1 MKPFHLFFAA
11 FLFLAAAT
19 GLRAD
24 LAAIENQ
31 YRAAYEL
38 HVGTKHAADV
48 AELDEKFIGALER
61 AMALA
66 TQGQR
71 LDEAL
76 GLRDEIQR
84 IKEKHPLPEKD
95 DGVDPAVLKFRGTY
109 RAQLAKLSEARLKAA
124 APIIEQ
130 FGAAL
135 AAHQEEL
142 IKAGKLDEA
151 YLVRDYRAASLAE
164 KLMGEAAAVSLTAA
178 SAAPE
183 KPFENSLG
191 MRFVP
196 VPITGGPSAGKTIR
210 FSVWE
215 TRVKDYARF
224 ARDENRDWPKPEFE
238 QEDDHPAV
246 MVNWDD
252 ATAFSDW
259 LTKAERR
266 KRKIGPKD
274 VYRLPT
280 DHEWS
285 CAVGIGKEED
295 ASATPGAKSMKIAK
309 YPWGTEFPPTKE
321 AGNYRVCD
329 DGFEWTAPVGS
340 FAANAFGLHDFGGNA
355 MEWCQDWYDPVSPGL
370 RVMRGHSW
378 YSDSELNLRS
388 SRRND
393 FVPSNRSFY
402 TGFRVVLEVGTG
414 G

>member
-1 MKPFHLFFAA
+1 MKPFALLFVSL
-11 FLFLAAAT
+11 LFLAAVSS
-19 GLRAD
+19 LRAD

-38 HVGTKHAADV
+38 HVGTKHAAGV
-48 AELDEKFIGALER
+48 ADLDAKYIGALER
-61 AMALA
+61 GMQAA

-84 IKEKHPLPEKD
+84 VKEKQPLPEKD
-95 DGVDPAVLKFRGTY
+95 DGVDPAVAKFRGIY
-109 RAQLAKLSEARLKAA
+109 LAQFAKLLEVRLEAASS
-124 APIIEQ
+124 IIEQ

-164 KLMGEAAAVSLTAA
+164 KLMGGAPAVSLTAA
-178 SAAPE
+178 TAAPE

-224 ARDENRDWPKPEFE
+224 AKDTNRDWPKPEFE

-246 MVNWDD
+246 MVSWED

-295 ASATPGAKSMKIAK
+295 ASAAPVSKSTKIAK
-309 YPWGTEFPPTKE
+309 YPWGTEFPPKKE

-329 DGFEWTAPVGS
+329 DGFDWTAPVGS
-340 FAANAFGLHDFGGNA
+340 FTPNAFGLHDLGGNA
-355 MEWCQDWYDPVSPGL
+355 MEYCLDFYDPGNPGL
-370 RVMRGHSW
+370 RVMRGHTW
-378 YSDSELNLRS
+378 YSDSESNLRS

-393 FVPSNRSFY
+393 VAPSNGNFY